1 MLVMKNK
8 LIVIEEKIEKSMA
21 IFIREIMEN
30 DDFGPFKLNKP
41 GNIEFGDYTT
51 SAAMEVFAFLG
62 ESLKLKYKNP
72 RILASALM
80 EHLERAI
87 TLKDLVEK
95 IEVAG
100 PGFVN
105 IWLKNKVWVD
115 LFKNDFYQVGFGK
128 TESRTYVVEY
138 SSPNIAKPFTIGHLR
153 STIIG
158 ATLANLLES
167 IGARVIRDNHLGDW
181 GTQFGKQIVAIE
193 KWGNLDEVGK
203 SQNPIKDLVALYI
216 KFHREAE
223 KNEELND
230 EARLVFKKME
240 DGDEKYLSMWQKII
254 DLSMKE
260 FDKIYDKLCVQ
271 FSENEGKG
279 YGESFVRDKTEL
291 VVKQLKEKKL
301 LKRSREAMIVEYSE
315 EEKLA
320 PLMILKKDGSS
331 LYATR
336 DLAMDW
342 WRKEK
347 HGENIKI
354 INEVGK
360 EQSLYFKQLYRL
372 EELLGWFK
380 KEQRVHVAHGL
391 YRFKDRKMSTRKGD
405 VVWLED
411 IWSQAEEKVRAIS
424 KIELSDEDVNI
435 IVNGAIKWNDL
446 VREAVNDIDFDLEVM
461 LSLKGNSGSYM
472 QYTGVRI
479 QSIIKKS
486 DFAVYGESDLSKIS
500 KKLIDLKVW
509 AQLKTLELNSEQMK
523 LVKKVMQYGEVKRRA
538 TKILK
543 TNILASYL
551 FELAQDFNN
560 FYNKSEILNNE
571 SNLVITKVIG
581 IVLSDGLNILGI
593 KIPSKM

>member
-1 MLVMKNK
+1 MKNK
-8 LIVIEEKIEKSMA
+8 LIAIEEKIEKVMA
-21 IFIREIMEN
+21 VFIREIMEN
-30 DDFGPFKLNKP
+30 DDFGPFKLSKP
-41 GNIEFGDYTT
+41 GSVDFGDYT
-51 SAAMEVFAFLG
+51 SNVAMEMFAFLND
-62 ESLKLKYKNP
+62 EHKLKYKNP
-72 RILASALM
+72 RMLALALADQLNREILLG
-80 EHLERAI
+80 E
-87 TLKDLVEK
+87 LVEK

-100 PGFVN
+100 PGFIN
-105 IWLKNKVWVD
+105 IYLKNQVWLD
-115 LFKNDFYQVGFGK
+115 LFKNDFDRVVFEK
-128 TESRTYVVEY
+128 SESKTYVVEY

-158 ATLANLLES
+158 AALANLLES

-193 KWGNLDEVGK
+193 KWGNLSEIEK

-216 KFHREAE
+216 KFHQEAE

-240 DGDEKYLSMWQKII
+240 DGDKKYLSMWQKII
-254 DLSMKE
+254 DLSMRE
-260 FDKIYDKLCVQ
+260 FDRIYDKLCVQ

-279 YGESFVRDKTEL
+279 YGESFVRNKTEL

-301 LKRSREAMIVEYSE
+301 LKRSREAMIVEYP

-354 INEVGK
+354 INEVGR

-372 EELLGWFK
+372 EELLGWFE

-411 IWSQAEEKVRAIS
+411 IWSQAEEKVRTIS
-424 KIELSDEDVNI
+424 KIELNDEDVNI

-446 VREAVNDIDFDLEVM
+446 VREALNDIDFDLEVM

-486 DFAVYGESDLSKIS
+486 DFMAYGEFDLSKIS
-500 KKLIDLKVW
+500 KILIDLKVW
-509 AQLKTLELNSEQMK
+509 TQLKTLELNSEQMK
-523 LVKKVMQYGEVKRRA
+523 LVKKIMQYGEVKKRA
-538 TKILK
+538 AKLLK
-543 TNILASYL
+543 TNVLASYL

-560 FYNKSEILNNE
+560 FYNKSEILNNK